1 MTVRIVH
8 DALSRH
14 DSEGEYLQVRTFAA
28 PDDDTVTLATI
39 ERIVDK
45 NYGLEESEPNW
56 RVKTIVL
63 EKPMSDEQAVGFAT
77 RYAERKGISTIC
89 KRP

>member
-1 MTVRIVH
+1 MSVTIIEEQ
-8 DALSRH
+8 AS
-14 DSEGEYLQVRTFAA
+14 SEGDYLHVRTFAA

-45 NYGLEESEPNW
+45 NHGCETEPAW
-56 RVKTIVL
+56 RVKTLVL
-63 EKPMSDEQAVGFAT
+63 EKPMTVDQAVGLAT

-89 KRP
+89 KSS